1 MEKQL
6 SAIGYW
12 LGLICTVIALILRLF
27 VVLNIA
33 FPRIA
38 VSSGMAISYQG
49 FLHATEVF
57 FLLAIASWCRTAK
70 FRSSVRSFPFYG
82 DCV

>member
-12 LGLICTVIALILRLF
+12 LGLICTVVAIILRMF

-33 FPRIA
+33 LPRIA
-38 VSSGMAISYQG
+38 VSGGTAISYPG
-49 FLHATEVF
+49 FLHAAEVF

-70 FRSSVRSFPFYG
+70 S
-82 DCV
+82 